1 MQYLAEDTETQNSI
15 VQPQAVVPILIYFH
29 GPTFVEKR
37 REKEEKGNGRKRE
50 EKRANQFRLS
60 KYIPDKRSEK
70 GDRK

>member
-50 EKRANQFRLS
+50 EKR
-60 KYIPDKRSEK
+60 KRKARSPFFQPFTT
-70 GDRK
+70 RKAA